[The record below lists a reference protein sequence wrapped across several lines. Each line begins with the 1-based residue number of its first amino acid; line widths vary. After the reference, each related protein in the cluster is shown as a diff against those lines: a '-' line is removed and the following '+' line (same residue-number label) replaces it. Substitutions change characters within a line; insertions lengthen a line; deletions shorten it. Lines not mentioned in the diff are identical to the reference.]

1 MQAGPRIDR
10 KNNSLEGTKVKDI
23 QNVLVVGAGVMGHG
37 LAQTFAMKDLNVFLV
52 DKDRE
57 LLDRAEVWIRE
68 NLEFM
73 VELNLPQ
80 SQEIEN
86 TLSRISTTT
95 DLERSAMKADYVLE
109 AISENLDL
117 KKEIFKQLGTVAGPD
132 VILATNTSSYDIN
145 ELAAVTRHPERVLG
159 THWFHPPPITPAV
172 EIIPA
177 DATSEQTIHTTVA
190 FMEQIGKFPTMCKST
205 PGFVANRIQFAMA
218 AEALAI
224 VQEGLASPEEVD
236 RIVKSSFGFRLSAFG
251 PLEIIDQAGLDTYRA
266 IFEYLHDKL
275 GREQFKP
282 PRILSDLIEQGRLG
296 LKNEKG
302 FYDHEDGAAEALKR
316 KRDSRLYARLNIFKN
331 ENQGGEHA

>member
-1 MQAGPRIDR
+1 M
-10 KNNSLEGTKVKDI
+10 KDI

-37 LAQTFAMKDLNVFLV
+37 LAQTFALNDLDVFLI
-52 DKDRE
+52 DKNRE
-57 LLDRAEVWIRE
+57 LLDRAEIWIRE

-73 VELNLPQ
+73 VELNLLQPQ
-80 SQEIEN
+80 GVKN
-86 TLSRISTTT
+86 ALGRISTTT
-95 DLERSAMKADYVLE
+95 DLDGSAGKADYVLE

-117 KKEIFKQLGTVAGPD
+117 KKEIFKQLGAAAGPD
-132 VILATNTSSYDIN
+132 IILATNTSSYDIN
-145 ELAAVTRHPERVLG
+145 ELAAVTRHPERVVG
-159 THWFHPPPITPAV
+159 THWFHPPSITPAV

-177 DATSEQTIHTTVA
+177 DTTNRQTIDTAIA
-190 FMEQIGKFPTMCKST
+190 FMERIGKFPTICKSA

-251 PLEIIDQAGLDTYRA
+251 PFEIIDQAGLDTYRA
-266 IFEYLHDKL
+266 IFEYLYDKL

-302 FYDHEDGAAEALKR
+302 FYEHEDGAAEVLKR
-316 KRDSRLYARLNIFKN
+316 KRDSRLFARLNIFRN
-331 ENQGGEHA
+331 ENQGG

>member
-1 MQAGPRIDR
+1 MKEI
-10 KNNSLEGTKVKDI
+10 NT
-23 QNVLVVGAGVMGHG
+23 VLVVGAGVMGHG
-37 LAQTFAMKDLNVFLV
+37 FAQVFALNGIDVFLV
-52 DKDRE
+52 DQNQE
-57 LLDRAEVWIRE
+57 LLDQAQGWIRE

-73 VELNLPQ
+73 VELDLLQTPGVEAALN
-80 SQEIEN
+80 
-86 TLSRISTTT
+86 RIRFTP
-95 DLERSAMKADYVLE
+95 DLDGSAGKADYVLE
-109 AISENLDL
+109 AITEDLEL
-117 KKEIFKQLGTVAGPD
+117 KKSLFTQLGTLVGPE

-145 ELAAVTRHPERVLG
+145 ELANVTRNPQRVLG

-177 DATSEQTIHTTVA
+177 DATSQETIDQA
-190 FMEQIGKFPTMCKST
+190 IGLMERIGKFPTMCKSA
-205 PGFVANRIQFAMA
+205 PGFVANRIQLAMA

-251 PLEIIDQAGLDTYRA
+251 PFEITDQAGLDTYRA
-266 IFEYLHDKL
+266 IFEYLYSKL

-282 PRILSDLIEQGRLG
+282 PRILSDLIDQGRLG

-316 KRDSRLYARLNIFKN
+316 KRDSRLYARLKIFRN
-331 ENQGGEHA
+331 ENTGGDDA

>member
-1 MQAGPRIDR
+1 M
-10 KNNSLEGTKVKDI
+10 KDI

-37 LAQTFAMKDLNVFLV
+37 LAQTFALNDLDVFLI
-52 DKDRE
+52 DKNRE
-57 LLDRAEVWIRE
+57 LLDRAEIWIRE

-73 VELNLPQ
+73 VELNLLQPQ
-80 SQEIEN
+80 GVKN
-86 TLSRISTTT
+86 VLGRISTTT
-95 DLERSAMKADYVLE
+95 DLDGSAGKADYVLE

-117 KKEIFKQLGTVAGPD
+117 KKEIFKQLGAAAGPD
-132 VILATNTSSYDIN
+132 IILATNTSSYDIN
-145 ELAAVTRHPERVLG
+145 ELAAVTRHPERVVG
-159 THWFHPPPITPAV
+159 THWFHPPSITPAV

-177 DATSEQTIHTTVA
+177 DTTNRQTIDTAIA
-190 FMEQIGKFPTMCKST
+190 FMERIGKFPTICKSA

-251 PLEIIDQAGLDTYRA
+251 PFEIIDQAGLDTYRA
-266 IFEYLHDKL
+266 IFEYLYDKL

-302 FYDHEDGAAEALKR
+302 FYEHEDGAAEVLKR
-316 KRDSRLYARLNIFKN
+316 KRDSRLFARLNIFRN
-331 ENQGGEHA
+331 ENQGG

>member
-1 MQAGPRIDR
+1 M
-10 KNNSLEGTKVKDI
+10 KDI

-37 LAQTFAMKDLNVFLV
+37 LAQTFALKDLDVSLV

-73 VELNLPQ
+73 VELKLIQPQ
-80 SQEIEN
+80 GVEN
-86 TLSRISTTT
+86 ALGRISTTT
-95 DLERSAMKADYVLE
+95 DLDGSAGKADYVLE

-117 KKEIFKQLGTVAGPD
+117 KKGVFKQLGDAAGPD
-132 VILATNTSSYDIN
+132 IILATNTSSYDIN
-145 ELAAVTRHPERVLG
+145 ELAAVTRHRGRVVG
-159 THWFHPPPITPAV
+159 THWFHPPSITPAV

-177 DATSEQTIHTTVA
+177 DATNRQTIDTAIA
-190 FMEQIGKFPTMCKST
+190 FMERIGKFPTICKSA

-224 VQEGLASPEEVD
+224 VEEGLASPEEVD

-251 PLEIIDQAGLDTYRA
+251 PFEIIDQAGLDTYRA
-266 IFEYLHDKL
+266 IFEYLYDKL
-275 GREQFKP
+275 GREQFSP
-282 PRILSDLIEQGRLG
+282 PQILSDLIDQGRLG

-302 FYDHEDGAAEALKR
+302 FYDHEDGAAEVLKR
-316 KRDSRLYARLNIFKN
+316 KRDSRLYARLNIFRN
-331 ENQGGEHA
+331 ENQGGDHV